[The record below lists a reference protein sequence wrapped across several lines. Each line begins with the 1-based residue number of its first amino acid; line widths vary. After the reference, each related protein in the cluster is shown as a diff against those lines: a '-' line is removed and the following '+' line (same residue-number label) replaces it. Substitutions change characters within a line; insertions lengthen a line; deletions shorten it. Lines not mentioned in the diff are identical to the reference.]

1 MPLRILLSAAILA
14 ALPMAGHA
22 LTVDTHGDAVFDV
35 LEGAGASSSIS
46 IVGPEAAPATDGRV
60 LHEILA
66 EVGVEND
73 PGEVDISADA
83 TSTLSNPLGAAPA
96 VLNFAFDALA
106 RAFGELPEGSA
117 AVDVGLFEENIGTPL
132 TSSAPLVALF
142 EPGESFADDGVFSFS
157 RTLGAGETL
166 RLFTSIGLSAEV
178 SEGGQADSFA
188 SGFGRLTLVAIEGGG
203 VGEIPLPAGV
213 WLLLSGLGA
222 ARRRACGGR
231 PRPRRRC
238 RRRRRS
244 AHPRERW
251 ARWCAGRR
259 VRWR

>member
-1 MPLRILLSAAILA
+1 MTLRILLSAAILA

-22 LTVDTHGDAVFDV
+22 LTVDTRGDAVFDV
-35 LEGAGASSSIS
+35 LEGAGASISIS
-46 IVGPEAAPATDGRV
+46 IVGPESAPATDGLV

-66 EVGVEND
+66 EHGVEND
-73 PGEVDISADA
+73 PGEVDISAVA

-96 VLNFAFDALA
+96 VLNFAFEFDALA

-117 AVDVGLFEENIGTPL
+117 AVGVGLFEENVGRPL

-188 SGFGRLTLVAIEGGG
+188 SGFGRLTLV
-203 VGEIPLPAGV
+203 
-213 WLLLSGLGA
+213 S
-222 ARRRACGGR
+222 
-231 PRPRRRC
+231 
-238 RRRRRS
+238 
-244 AHPRERW
+244 
-251 ARWCAGRR
+251 
-259 VRWR
+259 